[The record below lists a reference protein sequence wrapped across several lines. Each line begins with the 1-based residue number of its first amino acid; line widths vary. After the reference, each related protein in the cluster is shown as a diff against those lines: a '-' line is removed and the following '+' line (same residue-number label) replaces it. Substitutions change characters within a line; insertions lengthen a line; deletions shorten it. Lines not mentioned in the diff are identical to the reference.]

1 MMRIDAT
8 CSNAAWSDALS
19 EAKVPTEVAKKLLQ
33 ADLGVLVDSL
43 GSFLSGPPTLAMLGT
58 ALSKLGGGAR
68 NNRTQTTLKT
78 LQTPPHIPHP
88 PLKMILTKRANKKAA
103 SC

>member
-1 MMRIDAT
+1 MQPGAM
-8 CSNAAWSDALS
+8 LS
-19 EAKVPTEVAKKLLQ
+19 QKPKVPTEVAKKLLQ

-68 NNRTQTTLKT
+68 NSPKQPDPNHPKHPTGASAQFR
-78 LQTPPHIPHP
+78 TPPS
-88 PLKMILTKRANKKAA
+88 R
-103 SC
+103 